1 MKVSKNCVVTL
12 DFSVA
17 DTAGNLLD
25 EGARP
30 LVYLHGGYDGIFP
43 KIEAGLEGK
52 SVGESLDITLSP
64 EESFG
69 EYEDDLVE
77 IADRSEF
84 PNDIELGMEFSQGE
98 DEDAIVYAIVEISKD
113 KVVLDANHPF
123 AGIEI
128 AFSCTVTHIREA
140 TKQELSQGFAN
151 I

>member
-98 DEDAIVYAIVEISKD
+98 DEDAMVYAIVEISKD

>member
-43 KIEAGLEGK
+43 KIEARLEGK

-98 DEDAIVYAIVEISKD
+98 DEDAMVYAIVEISKD